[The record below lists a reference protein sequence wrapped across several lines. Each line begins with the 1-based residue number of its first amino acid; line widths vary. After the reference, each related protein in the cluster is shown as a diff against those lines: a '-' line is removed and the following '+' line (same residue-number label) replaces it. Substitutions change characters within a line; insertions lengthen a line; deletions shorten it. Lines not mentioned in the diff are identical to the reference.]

1 MAREISSEALNKYM
15 NDVNRRIFEL
25 MNGSYSHEKLG
36 GVIAIDKLID
46 FDGEENTTKVT
57 RFAHYL
63 RIVLPCS
70 DSTVMLA
77 ASRALGHLARAGGTL
92 RSEFVEFEVRRALE
106 WLQGDRNDS
115 RRHAAVLILKELA
128 DNAPTLIYGYVPQYL
143 DSIWTAFRDTKVVIR
158 NAAAEALMSCLQIIL
173 KRESRKRQEWYDRIL
188 LEAERCRKLA
198 TADAIHGSLLIY
210 RNLLTGT
217 GMFMDS
223 RFSDVCELAL
233 YHKDNKDP
241 LVRRMVMTLMPTL
254 AKFNP
259 EDFSAH
265 YLQRAMDF
273 LVVQLR
279 KDRDKNIVFFAIG
292 EIAVCVK
299 NQMAPYLQT
308 FLQCIHEGL
317 SLKGKARAA
326 HEKDI
331 FKCLGKLA
339 EAVGP
344 ALTQEAHDL
353 LDLMFSAGLTDPLR
367 QALGSL
373 ARFVPPLAPVIRA
386 RLLNLI
392 SLILAGRP
400 FVPPGAPGSG
410 PSIPTPAI
418 NSGLGE
424 GIEKDEEVITLALYT
439 LADFDHTPMLH
450 EFVHDTV
457 IYYLDEGHASVR
469 RAAAR
474 TACLVLQREP
484 VCLQASAHATR
495 IAGEIIERLL
505 CLGIGDPD
513 VSIRELILSQMGP
526 HFDRHLSQAEHL
538 RALFL
543 ALNDES
549 LRVRE
554 LAMEQVGRLAQ
565 YNPAY
570 VVPALRRTLI
580 QLLTELEYSTAVRQ
594 REEAARLLGTLVA
607 TSGRHA
613 RPYIDAILR
622 VLIPKATDPAAG
634 VSAAAISA
642 IGRLALVG
650 GSEVEPYVG
659 GLMPTLL
666 EALQDQGSIGRRE
679 AALVAMG
686 QLCGSTGYV
695 VEPYLR
701 YPSLLPTLIRILK
714 SESGGKLKREA
725 TRLLGILGALDP
737 YKLKLSAEAEAAL
750 LPATPHLSLSMG
762 SSSEDYYPAVAVT
775 ALMRILQDPSLSA
788 YHTPVIQAYMYIF
801 KTLGMRCVPFLPAI
815 MPTFLGAMR
824 TVPAA
829 MLEFHFQQLGI
840 LVGIIR
846 HNIRNYLDDI
856 FSLVRDYWSPG
867 APALQMTILS
877 LVEAVA
883 LVMDDEFRVYLPS
896 LLVHMLAMCERPTG
910 TSGMATRVTA
920 ITKVLH
926 AFVVFGT
933 TLQEYLH
940 LVVPVLL
947 RLAERG
953 DGAGGNLTD
962 AILTLGRMT
971 RRVDFSEHAAPVVH
985 SLMRILGQGV
995 MVPELREPVMETL
1008 ALLVYQLG
1016 RKYVVFLP
1024 TTSRELLRLRISHPK
1039 YESLVRRLVTQ
1050 EPFPPAAQLFG
1061 EDRVGSGVGAGAST
1075 VMGPVQK
1082 LPVDQPRLARAW
1094 ENAQRST
1101 REDWM
1106 EWMRRLSVELL
1117 KESPSHALRACAS
1130 LAGIYPPLAR
1140 ELFNAAFVSCWS
1152 QLHQDNQRSL
1162 MEALETALRSPNI
1175 PPEILNILLNLN
1187 EFMEQ
1192 DEKSLPVDIGLLSG
1206 YALKCHAYAKALHYK
1221 EVEFFSDPSSP
1232 QVIESLISISNHLG
1246 QPDAAS
1252 GILAYAQSRHSLP
1265 LEESWYERLQRW
1277 DEALVAY
1284 ERREAEDPG
1293 NFRLTLG
1300 RMRCLHSLG
1309 EWASLSRLSEEKWP
1323 GASEANRKA
1332 MAALAASAAWGMG
1345 AWSRMDDYIGCMKKD
1360 SADRGFFRA
1369 ILAVHRHDFALAQRL
1384 VDNTR
1389 DLLDTELT
1397 ALVAES
1403 YSRAYSVVVRVQML
1417 SEIEEVI
1424 RYKVAA
1430 ATAAASPAPGDEA
1443 GMAARA
1449 VCMGIRRTWARRLRG
1464 CQRNIDIWLR
1474 ILKVRSAVISPMED
1488 REMWMRF
1495 ASLCRKSGRMA
1506 LSERALDSLMGHDGK
1521 FTEMISVSTH
1531 VAYAILKHRWAMG
1544 MQTEAL
1550 KDLKALGKYL
1560 AVTSGSYHSLDFS
1573 DENGGEGGLDRFTS
1587 RRRLLSRVYLRMGR
1601 WSAAAGTFHDPHS
1614 QLVHRVLRAHRL
1626 ATLWDP
1632 ISYKAWHAWSL
1643 SNFEA
1648 IAHASGQSHA
1658 NLMNLVRPFIV
1669 PAIEGFFRSLA
1680 LSARG
1685 GNSLQDTLRL
1695 LTLWFKYGYQAEVSE
1710 AIVQGLGSVSIDTWL
1725 QVIPQLIAR
1734 IHAPSWTVR
1743 RGVNQ
1748 LLSDVG
1754 RQHPQ
1759 ALVYSLTVAMKSHTS
1774 SRRKAALSILD
1785 KLRLLYPRIVEQ
1797 ALMVS
1802 HELIR
1807 VSILW
1812 MEIWHEGLEEA
1823 SRYFFGERNPEGMLL
1838 TLEPLHRMMRRE
1850 PETQREENFVQ
1861 TFGSDLRA
1869 AEALCR
1875 RYREDRNAHHL
1886 NQAWDLYYQVFRKV
1900 FKQLTQMTTLD
1911 LESVSPRLAKAR
1923 DLDIAIPGTYR
1934 SEEPVISIR
1943 SFAPSLTVISSK
1955 QRPRKLSIRGSD
1967 GKDHGFLLKGHE
1979 DLRQDERVMQ
1989 LFGLVNTLLKVDPET
2004 FKRHLGIAR
2013 YSVVPLSI
2021 NSGLIGW
2028 VPACDTLHAL
2038 IKEFR
2043 DHTGTP
2049 LNVEHRNMLQLA
2061 PDYDI
2066 LTLLHKVEVFESAL
2080 YSTPGDD
2087 LYKILW
2093 LKSKNSESW
2102 LERRTNYTRSLAVMS
2117 MVGYV
2122 LGLGDRHPSN
2132 LMLDRHSGRIIHID
2146 FGDCFEV
2153 AIQREKYPEKIPFRL
2168 TRMLVKAMEV
2178 SGVEGNYRTTCENV
2192 MRVLRENKESVMA
2205 VLEAFVHD
2213 PLINWKLTRKD
2224 RATARLPE
2232 DQGKSADQ
2240 RQEARERHDGDVIA
2254 LGGEEDGEDGED
2266 GPNYQPEA
2274 NQRAVQVITRVS
2286 NKLTGR
2292 DFKPNVTLDVP
2303 AQVDKL
2309 ILEARSIENLCQC
2322 YIGWCAFW

>member
-1 MAREISSEALNKYM
+1 M
-15 NDVNRRIFEL
+15 
-25 MNGSYSHEKLG
+25 
-36 GVIAIDKLID
+36 
-46 FDGEENTTKVT
+46 
-57 RFAHYL
+57 
-63 RIVLPCS
+63 
-70 DSTVMLA
+70 
-77 ASRALGHLARAGGTL
+77 AGG
-92 RSEFVEFEVRRALE
+92 
-106 WLQGDRNDS
+106 
-115 RRHAAVLILKELA
+115 K
-128 DNAPTLIYGYVPQYL
+128 
-143 DSIWTAFRDTKVVIR
+143 
-158 NAAAEALMSCLQIIL
+158 
-173 KRESRKRQEWYDRIL
+173 
-188 LEAERCRKLA
+188 
-198 TADAIHGSLLIY
+198 
-210 RNLLTGT
+210 
-217 GMFMDS
+217 
-223 RFSDVCELAL
+223 
-233 YHKDNKDP
+233 
-241 LVRRMVMTLMPTL
+241 
-254 AKFNP
+254 
-259 EDFSAH
+259 
-265 YLQRAMDF
+265 
-273 LVVQLR
+273 
-279 KDRDKNIVFFAIG
+279 
-292 EIAVCVK
+292 
-299 NQMAPYLQT
+299 
-308 FLQCIHEGL
+308 
-317 SLKGKARAA
+317 
-326 HEKDI
+326 
-331 FKCLGKLA
+331 
-339 EAVGP
+339 
-344 ALTQEAHDL
+344 
-353 LDLMFSAGLTDPLR
+353 
-367 QALGSL
+367 
-373 ARFVPPLAPVIRA
+373 
-386 RLLNLI
+386 
-392 SLILAGRP
+392 
-400 FVPPGAPGSG
+400 
-410 PSIPTPAI
+410 
-418 NSGLGE
+418 
-424 GIEKDEEVITLALYT
+424 
-439 LADFDHTPMLH
+439 
-450 EFVHDTV
+450 
-457 IYYLDEGHASVR
+457 
-469 RAAAR
+469 
-474 TACLVLQREP
+474 
-484 VCLQASAHATR
+484 
-495 IAGEIIERLL
+495 
-505 CLGIGDPD
+505 
-513 VSIRELILSQMGP
+513 
-526 HFDRHLSQAEHL
+526 
-538 RALFL
+538 
-543 ALNDES
+543 
-549 LRVRE
+549 
-554 LAMEQVGRLAQ
+554 
-565 YNPAY
+565 
-570 VVPALRRTLI
+570 
-580 QLLTELEYSTAVRQ
+580 
-594 REEAARLLGTLVA
+594 
-607 TSGRHA
+607 
-613 RPYIDAILR
+613 
-622 VLIPKATDPAAG
+622 
-634 VSAAAISA
+634 
-642 IGRLALVG
+642 
-650 GSEVEPYVG
+650 
-659 GLMPTLL
+659 
-666 EALQDQGSIGRRE
+666 
-679 AALVAMG
+679 
-686 QLCGSTGYV
+686 
-695 VEPYLR
+695 
-701 YPSLLPTLIRILK
+701 
-714 SESGGKLKREA
+714 
-725 TRLLGILGALDP
+725 
-737 YKLKLSAEAEAAL
+737 KLSAEAEAAL

-896 LLVHMLAMCERPTG
+896 LLVHMLAI
-910 TSGMATRVTA
+910 MATRVAA

-953 DGAGGNLTD
+953 DGAGGTIRRA

-985 SLMRILGQGV
+985 SLMRVLGQGA

-1016 RKYVVFLP
+1016 PKYAVFLP

-1039 YESLVRRLVTQ
+1039 YESLVRRAST
-1050 EPFPPAAQLFG
+1050 
-1061 EDRVGSGVGAGAST
+1061 GAGLSADLSSADT
-1075 VMGPVQK
+1075 TTDKGPSAGDSSDTGVMGPVQK

-1252 GILAYAQSRHSLP
+1252 GILAYAQSRHALP

-1323 GASEANRKA
+1323 GASETNRKA

-1369 ILAVHRHDFALAQRL
+1369 ILAVHRHDFGLAQRL

-1506 LSERALDSLMGHDGK
+1506 LSERALDSLMGHD
-1521 FTEMISVSTH
+1521 EMIGVSTH

-1550 KDLKALGKYL
+1550 EDLKSLGKYL
-1560 AVTSGSYHSLDFS
+1560 TGTLGDQIRWERP
-1573 DENGGEGGLDRFTS
+1573 DDPEGGLDRFTS

-1601 WSAAAGTFHDPHS
+1601 WTATAGS
-1614 QLVHRVLRAHRL
+1614 LVHRVLRAHRL

-1648 IAHASGQSHA
+1648 IAQYERLLAGGDTEGHASGQGHA

-1734 IHAPSWTVR
+1734 IHAPSVTVR

-1869 AEALCR
+1869 GEALCR
-1875 RYREDRNAHHL
+1875 RYREDGNAHHL

-2028 VPACDTLHAL
+2028 VPHTDTLHSL

-2066 LTLLHKVEVFESAL
+2066 LTLLQKIEVFESVL
-2080 YSTPGDD
+2080 HSTPGDD

-2132 LMLDRHSGRIIHID
+2132 LMLDRHSGRVIHID

-2153 AIQREKYPEKIPFRL
+2153 AIQREKFPEKIPFRL

-2232 DQGKSADQ
+2232 DQGVDGGGNEKGEK
-2240 RQEARERHDGDVIA
+2240 QEAREAEMMDPRVSAMDLDA
-2254 LGGEEDGEDGED
+2254 TDEESSRIDEG
-2266 GPNYQPEA
+2266 PEA

-2292 DFKPNVTLDVP
+2292 DFKANVTLDVP